1 MKSLTKKLLG
11 IAIAATMVFACGAT
25 TLAAPAPDAQLLVR
39 EASTPIPCNQFNVGD
54 TIEAGTTVS
63 AIGTHSFC
71 YLYFYESVEAFNESE
86 RNYNRLINGYDTWTA
101 DVTYLVVK
109 RNSSSSYGGWCDLYL
124 VPAPDSSETSESSL
138 TPEQRRQLSVNE
150 FVETLYERI
159 LGRTYDVTGRDY
171 WVDQLMNHGATGA
184 DVVRGIISSAEFN
197 PGDLSEE
204 ERVLELYRDLFNRIP
219 SAGETANWTGA
230 MKDGASTDSVLDYFL
245 SSPEWEAICAYYC
258 VNV

>member
-39 EASTPIPCNQFNVGD
+39 EAEGTPNTSFGEGD
-54 TIEAGTTVS
+54 IIQAGTV
-63 AIGTHSFC
+63 I
-71 YLYFYESVEAFNESE
+71 YDYFTYSDVYIFPSQEAFDQYGDHTTVYL
-86 RNYNRLINGYDTWTA
+86 RGNGTWEA
-101 DVTYLVVK
+101 DKDYLVVYVDFDYY
-109 RNSSSSYGGWCDLYL
+109 SHGFAYDLYV
-124 VPAPDSSETSESSL
+124 VPVDSDSGESSL

-159 LGRTYDVTGRDY
+159 LGRAYDVTGRDY

-184 DVVRGIISSAEFN
+184 DVVRGILNSAEFN
-197 PGDLSEE
+197 PGDLTEE
-204 ERVLELYRDLFNRIP
+204 ELVLALYSDLYNRIP

-230 MKDGASTDSVLDYFL
+230 MKDGATRQAVLDYFL